1 MGIFN
6 TPPKIIFSDQH
17 VHQVRHAMSEELGF
31 QLTKEQAIE
40 RMCTLYMNEIE
51 EAGVFAT
58 K

>member
-6 TPPKIIFSDQH
+6 TPPKIIFSWQR

-40 RMCTLYMNEIE
+40 RLCTLYMNEIE
-51 EAGVFAT
+51 EAGTFAT